1 MPVTLLGS
9 SFPGLASADRPTEFS
24 VRRMGERLAVIDAGE
39 WLDEPMAR
47 RFGRAVLQATQ
58 DGVREL
64 VLDLSRIRY
73 HAWPA
78 VYALCELEARLSEA
92 CCEPVAAAAE
102 AKLVEDLHAV
112 GLDRAWSLSPT
123 LPAALA
129 DLLGRPPA

>member
-1 MPVTLLGS
+1 MTAIDS
-9 SFPGLASADRPTEFS
+9 SAARLAPAPRSVPFL

-39 WLDEPMAR
+39 WLDESRAR
-47 RFGRAVLQATQ
+47 RFSRAVLQTTD

-64 VLDLSRIRY
+64 VLDLSRVRH

-92 CCEPVAAAAE
+92 CCEPVAAAANSV
-102 AKLVEDLHAV
+102 LVQDLRAV

-123 LPAALA
+123 LPDALA
-129 DLLGRPPA
+129 DLLGRTPA

>member
-1 MPVTLLGS
+1 MSALDS
-9 SFPGLASADRPTEFS
+9 SATRKATNRRSVLFP

-39 WLDEPMAR
+39 WLDESLAR
-47 RFGRAVLQATQ
+47 RFARTVLQATE

-64 VLDLSRIRY
+64 VLDLSRVRY

-92 CCEPVAAAAE
+92 CCEPVAAAAHDE
-102 AKLVEDLHAV
+102 LVEDLHAV

-129 DLLGRPPA
+129 DLLGRSPA